1 MGEDD
6 WFKHILF
13 TEVINIIM
21 LQTVKWI
28 GQGKYATMPSP
39 EKKNENRNRKITHS
53 HTLTYYDLK

>member
-1 MGEDD
+1 
-6 WFKHILF
+6 
-13 TEVINIIM
+13 M